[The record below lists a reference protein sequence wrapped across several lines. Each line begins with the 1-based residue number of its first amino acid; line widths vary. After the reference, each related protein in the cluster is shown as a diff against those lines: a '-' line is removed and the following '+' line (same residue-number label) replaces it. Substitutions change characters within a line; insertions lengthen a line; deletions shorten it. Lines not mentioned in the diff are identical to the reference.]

1 MEHTDDV
8 IEPVPALMFSAAIV
22 IFLRENLVIKVR
34 STAPI
39 AFLVRSLVHP
49 FPPPVDLIAIAAL
62 RSVEIV
68 SRTVLNNVMEIRK
81 ELNPLFVP
89 PEQIRVSLVQRIRIA
104 VRAGLVAV
112 QQLRPPVRQSFS
124 VQMTEIEMEGLMIAV
139 PTMRAVL
146 DMT

>member
-49 FPPPVDLIAIAAL
+49 FPPPVDLIAIAAP

-68 SRTVLNNVMEIRK
+68 RPMVRSNAMEIRR
-81 ELNPLFVP
+81 EHSPPSVL
-89 PEQIRVSLVQRIRIA
+89 PEQI
-104 VRAGLVAV
+104 
-112 QQLRPPVRQSFS
+112 
-124 VQMTEIEMEGLMIAV
+124 
-139 PTMRAVL
+139 
-146 DMT
+146 